1 MTRAG
6 CTAAVCLAGWLAGA
20 VSSPPP
26 ALLNARHE
34 RAILPARTH
43 SPHRLRADMLLG
55 VASVSLSALL
65 RECWVDG
72 YAPVHAVMAR
82 TNTSGE
88 ELGEQRVQV

>member
-1 MTRAG
+1 
-6 CTAAVCLAGWLAGA
+6 
-20 VSSPPP
+20 
-26 ALLNARHE
+26 
-34 RAILPARTH
+34 
-43 SPHRLRADMLLG
+43 MLLG